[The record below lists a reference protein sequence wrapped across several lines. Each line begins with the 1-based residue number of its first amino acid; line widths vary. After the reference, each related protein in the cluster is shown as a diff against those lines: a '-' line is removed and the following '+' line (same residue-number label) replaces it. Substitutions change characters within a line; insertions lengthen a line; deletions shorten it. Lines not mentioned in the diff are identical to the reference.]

1 MSHYVIGDVQGCFDE
16 LIALCKKIKFNP
28 NKDLLIF
35 AGDLVNRGPKSLD
48 VIDFCLKNKKS
59 VKSVM
64 GNHDFYL
71 LYLLEHK
78 KNNKSLIDILNA
90 KNNKNIYKWLKKLP
104 LLLKVKI
111 KKTKET
117 YWISHAGIPFIWSFK
132 KAKKLSDE
140 MRIAIKNDS
149 SNILMNMWGDKP
161 GLWKDELKGYSR
173 YRIIINYF
181 TRMRYLDKRG
191 ALKLKKKDLKL
202 EKNHIP
208 WFKQTQKNLKE
219 NENIIFGHWAALEGK
234 TKLNNIIGI
243 DTGCVWGKK
252 LTAIRLEDKKI
263 FQVKKNENL

>member
-78 KNNKSLIDILNA
+78 KNNKSLKEILNA
-90 KNNKNIYKWLKKLP
+90 KNNKNIYKWLKRLP

-117 YWISHAGIPFIWSFK
+117 YWISHAGIPFIWSLK

-161 GLWKDELKGYSR
+161 SLWKDELKGYSR

-191 ALKLKKKDLKL
+191 ALKLKKKDLKS

-208 WFKQTQKNLKE
+208 WFKQTHKNLKE

-234 TKLNNIIGI
+234 TKLNNIIGL